1 MKTRED
7 ITGRKFNMLTVLGFS
22 HTKGKSHFWR
32 CLCDCGEE
40 TIVARGELRL
50 GGTKSCGCARKPIK
64 DLVGQKF
71 GRLLVIDAAE
81 ERTRAGG
88 MRWKCLCDCGNT
100 IIVSRGVLVNTNTT
114 KSCGCYRKEHSKIN
128 GYNRRIDLSGQRF
141 GRLVVLSPAEKKG
154 RSSAWR
160 CKCDCGNIAEIRIS
174 ALTGGHTRSCGCLHK
189 ERTSKARFKHGQSG
203 TPLYSKWAGMKDRCL
218 NTLNKNYHNYGGRGI
233 KVCGRWLGE
242 NGFVNFFNDMGIPPK
257 GKPEIDRIDN
267 NKNYEPGNCR
277 WVDHMKQSRNKRP
290 NIFISM
296 LGNTLCLKDM
306 CSLLDVIYKRVHRR
320 YRKGWAMDCVL
331 LIPHVENRK
340 DQRHIAE
347 FARNKKRLNS
357 LKY

>member
-100 IIVSRGVLVNTNTT
+100 IIVSRG
-114 KSCGCYRKEHSKIN
+114 C
-128 GYNRRIDLSGQRF
+128 
-141 GRLVVLSPAEKKG
+141 
-154 RSSAWR
+154 W
-160 CKCDCGNIAEIRIS
+160 
-174 ALTGGHTRSCGCLHK
+174 
-189 ERTSKARFKHGQSG
+189 
-203 TPLYSKWAGMKDRCL
+203 
-218 NTLNKNYHNYGGRGI
+218 
-233 KVCGRWLGE
+233 
-242 NGFVNFFNDMGIPPK
+242 
-257 GKPEIDRIDN
+257 
-267 NKNYEPGNCR
+267 
-277 WVDHMKQSRNKRP
+277 
-290 NIFISM
+290 
-296 LGNTLCLKDM
+296 
-306 CSLLDVIYKRVHRR
+306 
-320 YRKGWAMDCVL
+320 
-331 LIPHVENRK
+331 
-340 DQRHIAE
+340 
-347 FARNKKRLNS
+347 
-357 LKY
+357 